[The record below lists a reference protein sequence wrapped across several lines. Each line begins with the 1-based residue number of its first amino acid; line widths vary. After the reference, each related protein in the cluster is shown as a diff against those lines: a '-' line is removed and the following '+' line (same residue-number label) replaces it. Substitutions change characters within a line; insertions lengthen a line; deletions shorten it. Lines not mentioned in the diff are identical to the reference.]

1 MLLLV
6 SVLLVLCSAAERDF
20 YKILGIK
27 RSANEK
33 EIKKAFKKKSLQL
46 HPDKNPD
53 DPDALNKYQDVS
65 AAYDVLG
72 DQDKRRKFDQGGEKA
87 VDEPER

>member
-1 MLLLV
+1 MGLLCLAQFIIQDGCFV
-6 SVLLVLCSAAERDF
+6 NAEQNRDF

-33 EIKKAFKKKSLQL
+33 EIKKAFKKKSLEN

-53 DPDALNKYQDVS
+53 DPDAK
-65 AAYDVLG
+65 
-72 DQDKRRKFDQGGEKA
+72 KRF
-87 VDEPER
+87 